1 LKGVKGKKDLSV
13 QVVLILLAP
22 ILLEGKIEEE
32 GVVVEKSNVRR
43 KEQVTEIENKT
54 KIGIKINTLKRKGS
68 ILKIMNLVCLILMI
82 STKRMIMVSI
92 IVE

>member
-54 KIGIKINTLKRKGS
+54 
-68 ILKIMNLVCLILMI
+68 
-82 STKRMIMVSI
+82 
-92 IVE
+92 